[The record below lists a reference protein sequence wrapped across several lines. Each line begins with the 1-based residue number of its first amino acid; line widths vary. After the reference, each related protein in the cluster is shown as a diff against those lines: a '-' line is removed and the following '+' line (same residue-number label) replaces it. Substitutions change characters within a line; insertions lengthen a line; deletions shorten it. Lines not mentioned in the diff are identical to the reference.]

1 MSDGTRRY
9 EFGSAAEDH
18 TVLLGLRASQ
28 VGVLTFGLAVAVL
41 VVRARPTAA
50 GFAAAAAFLL
60 AVAAATFWPVRGR
73 PIERWLP
80 TLVRWGVRRL
90 LGRQR
95 HLSEAPLLGHTAD
108 GRSPQRPPDTLAG
121 VRLLSVPVEEA
132 GGRQVAVA
140 EDRRRGIYVAVLAVR
155 GRSFQ
160 LVDTPE
166 KQRRLAAWG
175 AILTG
180 LARTSSPIHR
190 IQWIERTVPDDGDG
204 IARYADE
211 SATLDADD
219 DAVVSYRQLI
229 DDVGQATPRQEAYV
243 AVAVCR
249 HRARTAI
256 RRAGGGPH
264 GAVRVLLRE
273 VASLHRQLASA
284 DIAVDGVLTPRLL
297 ASALRNAFDPAP
309 RIRQP
314 EVDDDDGGDASA
326 LDAVW
331 PLAGEAGWSTYRTAD
346 VWHATYWI
354 AQWPRTPVGADF
366 LVPLMLT
373 TTGIR
378 TVAVTMEPVSPN
390 RAHREVEQA
399 LLKQTADAELRS
411 RAGFMGSARRRRS
424 QETVARREQELADGH
439 ADYRISGYVTVS
451 ARSRDDLEVRC
462 GQVEQTAHQ
471 AALHLEPLYGQQD
484 VAFTYTLPLARGL
497 AGRP

>member
-9 EFGSAAEDH
+9 EFGSAAEDD

-28 VGVLTFGLAVAVL
+28 VGLLTCGLAVAVL
-41 VVRARPTAA
+41 VVRAVPTAA

-73 PIERWLP
+73 PLERWLP
-80 TLVRWGVRRL
+80 TLVRWSLRRL

-95 HLSEAPLLGHTAD
+95 DLSEAPLLGHTAE
-108 GRSPQRPPDTLAG
+108 GRSPQRPPEALAG
-121 VRLLSVPVEEA
+121 VRLLAAPVEDS
-132 GGRQVAVA
+132 GGRRVAVA

-160 LVDTPE
+160 LADTPE
-166 KQRRLAAWG
+166 KNRRLAAWG

-180 LARTSSPIHR
+180 LARASSPIHR
-190 IQWIERTVPDDGDG
+190 IQWVERTVPDDGDG
-204 IARYADE
+204 ITRYVDE
-211 SATLDADD
+211 SATLDADA
-219 DAVVSYRQLI
+219 DAVASYRQLI
-229 DDVGQATPRQEAYV
+229 DSVGQATPRHEAYV
-243 AVAVCR
+243 AVAISR
-249 HRARTAI
+249 QRAGTAI
-256 RRAGGGPH
+256 RRAGGGAD

-297 ASALRNAFDPAP
+297 GSALRSAFDPVP
-309 RIRQP
+309 CIRQP
-314 EVDDDDGGDASA
+314 DVGDDSGDASA

-331 PLAGEAGWSTYRTAD
+331 PLAGDAGWSTYRTTD

-378 TVAVTMEPVSPN
+378 TVAVTMEPVSPD

-399 LLKQTADAELRS
+399 LLKQTADEELRS

-424 QETVARREQELADGH
+424 RETVARREQELADGH

-451 ARSRDDLEVRC
+451 ARSPDELEVHC

-471 AALHLEPLYGQQD
+471 AALHLERLYGQQD
-484 VAFTYTLPLARGL
+484 LAFTYTLPLARGL